1 MKRLLL
7 ALCLVS
13 SFAAVLLAQERRG
26 TDLFVTVVD
35 QTGNSI
41 PTSEILATSGM
52 APPISGSP
60 TTVAGEFRFQ
70 GLSEA
75 KYTLTVLAD
84 GFAPIIRV
92 IQTPAGR
99 VTRLRVML
107 TVRLTERVE
116 VSSRRISADPRGS
129 LSSFTLLGKD
139 LEALPD
145 DPQLLLQRLREM
157 AGARGA
163 PGEMSVY
170 VDGLPQTRRLPPKSA
185 IQMIRVNADPFAAEF
200 AEPGRNRVEIT
211 TKPGSANYHGTLN
224 VLFRDAR
231 LNTAFGKEHL
241 ELADDLGRDLEIGR
255 DFVRPQIVRREAGE

>member
-1 MKRLLL
+1 
-7 ALCLVS
+7 
-13 SFAAVLLAQERRG
+13 
-26 TDLFVTVVD
+26 

-116 VSSRRISADPRGS
+116 VSPRGS

-200 AEPGRNRVEIT
+200 AEPGRNRV
-211 TKPGSANYHGTLN
+211 
-224 VLFRDAR
+224 
-231 LNTAFGKEHL
+231 
-241 ELADDLGRDLEIGR
+241 
-255 DFVRPQIVRREAGE
+255 